1 MKLDLELEVEIEGTA
16 TPGFK
21 GTFMQPPEGPEVEI
35 TAVWLGEGEDRIDV
49 VAALSASDMEIIA
62 EAFLEDFGA
71 IEPDMPYDTIEERDM
86 DRD

>member
-1 MKLDLELEVEIEGTA
+1 MTLELDVKVVGNA
-16 TPGFK
+16 SPGFK

-86 DRD
+86 DRL